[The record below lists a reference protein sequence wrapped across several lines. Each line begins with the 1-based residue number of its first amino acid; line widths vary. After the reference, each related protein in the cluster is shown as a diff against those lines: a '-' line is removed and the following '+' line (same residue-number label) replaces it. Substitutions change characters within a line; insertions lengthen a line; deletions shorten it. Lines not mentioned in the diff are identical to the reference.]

1 MTAASTK
8 DLSAASIKDLTAASI
23 KDLSAASIKDHS
35 AGSGIT
41 PQHSRTVFTHIT
53 CQFLENLSITANKEC
68 SSSTQDLIAYSLG

>member
-1 MTAASTK
+1 MPIKDHSAAPTKDHSIKDYSAASTK
-8 DLSAASIKDLTAASI
+8 DH
-23 KDLSAASIKDHS
+23 SIKDHS

-53 CQFLENLSITANKEC
+53 CHFLENLSITANKEC